1 MKMKKFI
8 LFFVILLIA
17 NVGFTQQLPQFT
29 SYQLNPFLYNPA
41 FAGVDG
47 STQVNALIRNQ
58 WSGIREAPQT
68 DVINGYGLLRNEKMA
83 LGATAFKDVAGADSR
98 RGITLSYAYHL
109 RVKNDISLSL
119 GLSAGFLQ
127 YRLDHTIINP
137 YDDGDPIFNS
147 SVLSSVV
154 PTAAFGAYLYADD
167 FYASIALPQ
176 LLTSTFTVKDEYS
189 DNSLITDGLTNHF
202 LIGGGYI
209 KEINSSFT
217 LEPSL
222 MLMMAPPAPIAVELM
237 VKATY
242 NEMLWSALSYR
253 LNDAISV
260 YIGVDI
266 DDRFYL
272 AYAHDFVTSELSTVT
287 SGTNEF
293 KLGFRF
299 NKGK

>member
-1 MKMKKFI
+1 MCKVSF
-8 LFFVILLIA
+8 A
-17 NVGFTQQLPQFT
+17 QQLPQFT
-29 SYQLNPFLYNPA
+29 SYQLSPFLYNPA

-47 STQVNALIRNQ
+47 TTQLNAVIRNQ
-58 WSGIREAPQT
+58 WSGVREAPQT
-68 DVINGYGLLRNEKMA
+68 DVISGYGLLRNEKMG

-137 YDDGDPIFNS
+137 YDDGDPVFNS
-147 SVLSSVV
+147 PVLSSVV
-154 PTAAFGAYLYADD
+154 PTATFGAYLYADN
-167 FYASIALPQ
+167 FYASVALPQ
-176 LLTSTFTVKDEYS
+176 LLSSTFTLKDEYN
-189 DNSLITDGLTNHF
+189 DNSLIEGGLTNHIF
-202 LIGGGYI
+202 VGGGYI
-209 KEINSSFT
+209 KDINDAFII
-217 LEPSL
+217 EPSL
-222 MLMMAPPAPIAVELM
+222 LLMLSSPAPASVELM
-237 VKATY
+237 TKLTY
-242 NEMLWSALSYR
+242 KDLLWTALSYR
-253 LNDAISV
+253 FNDAACM

-266 DDRFYL
+266 NERFYI

-299 NKGK
+299 NKAK

>member
-1 MKMKKFI
+1 MCKVSF
-8 LFFVILLIA
+8 A
-17 NVGFTQQLPQFT
+17 QQLPQFT
-29 SYQLNPFLYNPA
+29 SYQLSPFLYNPA

-47 STQVNALIRNQ
+47 TTQLNAVIRSQ
-58 WSGIREAPQT
+58 WSGVREAPQT
-68 DVINGYGLLRNEKMA
+68 DVISGYGLLRNEKMG

-137 YDDGDPIFNS
+137 YDDGDPVFNS
-147 SVLSSVV
+147 PVLSSVV
-154 PTAAFGAYLYADD
+154 PTATFGAYLYADN
-167 FYASIALPQ
+167 FYASVALPQ
-176 LLTSTFTVKDEYS
+176 LLSSTFTVKDEYN
-189 DNSLITDGLTNHF
+189 DNSLIEGGLTNHIF
-202 LIGGGYI
+202 VGGGYI
-209 KEINSSFT
+209 KDINDAFII
-217 LEPSL
+217 EPSL
-222 MLMMAPPAPIAVELM
+222 LLMLSSPAPASVELM
-237 VKATY
+237 TKLTY
-242 NEMLWSALSYR
+242 KDLLWTALSYR
-253 LNDAISV
+253 FNDAACM

-266 DDRFYL
+266 NERFYV

-299 NKGK
+299 NKAK

>member
-1 MKMKKFI
+1 MC
-8 LFFVILLIA
+8 
-17 NVGFTQQLPQFT
+17 NVSFAQQLPQFT
-29 SYQLNPFLYNPA
+29 SYQLSPFLYNPA

-47 STQVNALIRNQ
+47 TTQLNAVIRNQ
-58 WSGIREAPQT
+58 WSGVREAPQT
-68 DVINGYGLLRNEKMA
+68 DVISGYGLLRNEKMG

-137 YDDGDPIFNS
+137 YDDGDPVFNS
-147 SVLSSVV
+147 PVLSSVV
-154 PTAAFGAYLYADD
+154 PTATFGAYLYADN
-167 FYASIALPQ
+167 FYASVALPQ
-176 LLTSTFTVKDEYS
+176 LLSSTFTVKDEYN
-189 DNSLITDGLTNHF
+189 DYSLIEGGLTNHIF
-202 LIGGGYI
+202 VGGGYI
-209 KEINSSFT
+209 KDINDAFT
-217 LEPSL
+217 IEPSL
-222 MLMMAPPAPIAVELM
+222 LLMLSSPAPASIELM
-237 VKATY
+237 TKLTY
-242 NEMLWSALSYR
+242 KDLLWTALSYR
-253 LNDAISV
+253 FNDAACM

-266 DDRFYL
+266 DERFYV

-299 NKGK
+299 NKAK

>member
-1 MKMKKFI
+1 MC
-8 LFFVILLIA
+8 
-17 NVGFTQQLPQFT
+17 NVSFAQQLPQFT
-29 SYQLNPFLYNPA
+29 SYQLSPFLYNPA

-47 STQVNALIRNQ
+47 TTQLNAVIRNQ
-58 WSGIREAPQT
+58 WSGVREAPQT
-68 DVINGYGLLRNEKMA
+68 DVISGYGLLRNEKMG

-109 RVKNDISLSL
+109 RVKNDVSLSL

-137 YDDGDPIFNS
+137 YDDGDPVFNS
-147 SVLSSVV
+147 PILSSVV
-154 PTAAFGAYLYADD
+154 PTATFGAYLYADN
-167 FYASIALPQ
+167 FYASVALPQ
-176 LLTSTFTVKDEYS
+176 LLSSTFTIKDEYN
-189 DNSLITDGLTNHF
+189 DNSLIEGGLTNHIF
-202 LIGGGYI
+202 VGGGYI
-209 KEINSSFT
+209 KDINDAFT

-222 MLMMAPPAPIAVELM
+222 LLMLSSPAPASVELM
-237 VKATY
+237 TKLTY
-242 NEMLWSALSYR
+242 KDLLWTALSYR
-253 LNDAISV
+253 FNDAACM

-266 DDRFYL
+266 DDRFYV

-299 NKGK
+299 NKAK

>member
-1 MKMKKFI
+1 MC
-8 LFFVILLIA
+8 
-17 NVGFTQQLPQFT
+17 NVSLAQQLPQFT
-29 SYQLNPFLYNPA
+29 SYQLSPFLYNPA

-47 STQVNALIRNQ
+47 TTQLNAVIRNQ

-68 DVINGYGLLRNEKMA
+68 DVISGYGLLRNEKMG

-109 RVKNDISLSL
+109 RVKNDMSLSL

-137 YDDGDPIFNS
+137 YDDGDPVFNS
-147 SVLSSVV
+147 PVLSSVV
-154 PTAAFGAYLYADD
+154 PTATFGAYLYADN

-176 LLTSTFTVKDEYS
+176 LLSSTFTIKDEYN
-189 DNSLITDGLTNHF
+189 DNSLIEGGLTNHIF
-202 LIGGGYI
+202 VGGGYI
-209 KEINSSFT
+209 KDINDAFT
-217 LEPSL
+217 IEPSL
-222 MLMMAPPAPIAVELM
+222 LLMLSSPAPASVELM
-237 VKATY
+237 TKLTY
-242 NEMLWSALSYR
+242 KDLLWTALSYR
-253 LNDAISV
+253 FNDAACM

-266 DDRFYL
+266 DERFYV

-299 NKGK
+299 NKAK

>member
-1 MKMKKFI
+1 MCKVSF
-8 LFFVILLIA
+8 A
-17 NVGFTQQLPQFT
+17 QQLPQFT
-29 SYQLNPFLYNPA
+29 SYQLSPFLYNPA

-47 STQVNALIRNQ
+47 TTQLNAVIRNQ
-58 WSGIREAPQT
+58 WSGVREAPQT
-68 DVINGYGLLRNEKMA
+68 DVISGYGLLRNEKMG

-137 YDDGDPIFNS
+137 YDDGDPVFNS
-147 SVLSSVV
+147 PVLSSVV
-154 PTAAFGAYLYADD
+154 PTATFGAYLYADN
-167 FYASIALPQ
+167 FYASVALPQ
-176 LLTSTFTVKDEYS
+176 LLSSTFTVKDEYN
-189 DNSLITDGLTNHF
+189 DNSLIEGGLTNHIF
-202 LIGGGYI
+202 VGGGYI
-209 KEINSSFT
+209 KDINDAFT
-217 LEPSL
+217 IEPSL
-222 MLMMAPPAPIAVELM
+222 LLMLSSPAPASVELM
-237 VKATY
+237 TKLTY
-242 NEMLWSALSYR
+242 KDLLWTALSYR
-253 LNDAISV
+253 FNDAACM

-266 DDRFYL
+266 NERFYV

-299 NKGK
+299 NKAK

>member
-1 MKMKKFI
+1 MC
-8 LFFVILLIA
+8 
-17 NVGFTQQLPQFT
+17 NVSLAQQLPQFT
-29 SYQLNPFLYNPA
+29 SYQLSPFLYNPA

-47 STQVNALIRNQ
+47 TTQLNAVIRNQ

-68 DVINGYGLLRNEKMA
+68 DVISGYGLLRNEKMG

-109 RVKNDISLSL
+109 RVKNDMSLSL

-137 YDDGDPIFNS
+137 YDDGDPVFNS
-147 SVLSSVV
+147 PVLSSVV
-154 PTAAFGAYLYADD
+154 PTATFGAYLYADN

-176 LLTSTFTVKDEYS
+176 LLSSTFTVKDEYN
-189 DNSLITDGLTNHF
+189 DNSLIEGGLTNHIF
-202 LIGGGYI
+202 VGGGYI
-209 KEINSSFT
+209 KDINDAFT
-217 LEPSL
+217 IEPSL
-222 MLMMAPPAPIAVELM
+222 LLMLSSPAPASVELM
-237 VKATY
+237 TKLTY
-242 NEMLWSALSYR
+242 KDLLWTALSYR
-253 LNDAISV
+253 FNDAACM

-266 DDRFYL
+266 DERFYV
-272 AYAHDFVTSELSTVT
+272 AYAHDFVTSELSTAT

-299 NKGK
+299 NKAK